1 MFDSALSIALAIVGA
16 VLVAVGIGVA
26 VSKGAW
32 TIGRAAGDRKAART
46 VLWSLAFI
54 FAGAAFWL
62 VLAWTT
68 EGVPLLSSGLF
79 TAVVCLAA
87 LGQIPMLYRAI
98 PRVRE
103 RNE

>member
-32 TIGRAAGDRKAART
+32 TIGRAAGART
-46 VLWSLAFI
+46 VLRSLAFI

-68 EGVPLLSSGLF
+68 EGVPWLSSGLF

-87 LGQIPMLYRAI
+87 LGQIPALYRAI
-98 PRVRE
+98 SRARE